1 MRMRRN
7 GVHIRSRLL
16 KVNTENV
23 WVCMKTCSHISTF
36 QGIRTLL
43 STIIC
48 WSIGWGSCIGLLR
61 APRVKHHA
69 APSGIA
75 PWALHVFDIYRQTIV
90 PHRSSAAGSDQ
101 RCCCSVCWCCCNCFS
116 SSCSPLAMCPVFKLL
131 TGSVPTRV
139 QKQNISINMNKYRY
153 ERTLIP
159 NYFSFRWHQMW
170 MNLSLCLWPIWSLIG
185 LIPP

>member
-23 WVCMKTCSHISTF
+23 WVCMKT
-36 QGIRTLL
+36 LL

-48 WSIGWGSCIGLLR
+48 WSIGWGSYIGLLR
-61 APRVKHHA
+61 APRLKHHA

-75 PWALHVFDIYRQTIV
+75 PWALHVFEQASIDRRLSLTIALQQA
-90 PHRSSAAGSDQ
+90 PNQ

-116 SSCSPLAMCPVFKLL
+116 SSCSPWPCPLYSNCWQEVCQPECRNKILVL
-131 TGSVPTRV
+131 IWTSTGTKEPWYQITFHSAG
-139 QKQNISINMNKYRY
+139 INCGWICRCACD
-153 ERTLIP
+153 P
-159 NYFSFRWHQMW
+159 FG
-170 MNLSLCLWPIWSLIG
+170 LCLD
-185 LIPP
+185 